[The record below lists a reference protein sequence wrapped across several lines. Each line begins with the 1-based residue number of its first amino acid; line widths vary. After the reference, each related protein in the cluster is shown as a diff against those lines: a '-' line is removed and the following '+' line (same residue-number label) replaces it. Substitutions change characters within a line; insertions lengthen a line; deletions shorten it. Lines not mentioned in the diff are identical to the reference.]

1 MEIPI
6 ELIALIGVIVGVILK
21 TAIPYFRK
29 VMDDP
34 SVVFNW
40 GYFGTM
46 CMSGFIAA
54 VVLYP
59 NFIIPEGE
67 PIIVFIAAVFF
78 AAGINGI
85 LNFVGKNRIQT

>member
-6 ELIALIGVIVGVILK
+6 EFIALIGVIVGVLLK

-29 VMDDP
+29 VAEDP
-34 SVVFNW
+34 LVVFNW

-46 CMSGFIAA
+46 CISGLIAA
-54 VVLYP
+54 IALYP

-67 PIIVFIAAVFF
+67 PMIVFITAVFF

-85 LNFVGKNRIQT
+85 LNFVGKNRIQI